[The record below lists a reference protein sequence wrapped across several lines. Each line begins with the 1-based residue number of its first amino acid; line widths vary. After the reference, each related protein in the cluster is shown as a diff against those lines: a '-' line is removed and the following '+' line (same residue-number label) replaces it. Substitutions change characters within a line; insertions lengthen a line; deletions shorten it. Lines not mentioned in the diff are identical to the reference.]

1 MNPGDYP
8 LNGSPFHVPPS
19 YAQQQ
24 HHQQQQQPQQHA
36 PGQGSP
42 GTPVESGSPHA
53 MQHSPFPYTTFTYPT
68 HSYPQYPQYPQ
79 PIMMYGHP
87 RAQPHHTTQAGPSTN
102 PSTSSTKLT
111 PTSAKRKSLPPAPAH
126 PIHVQLT
133 TSLPPGSGHDTGAAT
148 ASDNKKRT
156 KTQRACDSCRSRK
169 IRQVLPVPFIDSRLS
184 FFSRSRCDILPDS
197 DPPVCQHCKQSLF
210 ECTFFLPITETRFK
224 KKKAEDE
231 AQAPER
237 EGGRGT
243 ASPIIDSQKGET
255 RVFGAPPSLTTSV
268 SLF

>member
-24 HHQQQQQPQQHA
+24 HPPQQHGT
-36 PGQGSP
+36 GQGSP
-42 GTPVESGSPHA
+42 ATPGESGSPHA
-53 MQHSPFPYTTFTYPT
+53 IQHSPFPYPAFTYPN

-79 PIMMYGHP
+79 PIMMYGHA
-87 RAQPHHTTQAGPSTN
+87 RAQPHTTQAGPSPT
-102 PSTSSTKLT
+102 PSTSTKPT
-111 PTSAKRKSLPPAPAH
+111 PTSAKRKSLLLAPVDS
-126 PIHVQLT
+126 IHVELT
-133 TSLPPGSGHDTGAAT
+133 TSLSPDSSNDQGASAT
-148 ASDNKKRT
+148 ADSKKRT

-169 IRQVLPVPFIDSRLS
+169 IRYASSILSIDLLLNFRY
-184 FFSRSRCDILPDS
+184 RCDILPDS

-224 KKKAEDE
+224 KKKTEEE
-231 AQAPER
+231 AQAQDR
-237 EGGRGT
+237 ESGRGT
-243 ASPIIDSQKGET
+243 SSPKIDAQKGET
-255 RVFGAPPSLTTSV
+255 RVFGALPSLTTSV